1 MVFAEIPINA
11 IREALLN
18 YKDRIEIYNS
28 GTYGQLNMANIKK
41 MGCAFVHLILVV
53 K

>member
-28 GTYGQLNMANIKK
+28 GTFPEGYDPQDFIDKVERPIRRNL
-41 MGCAFVHLILVV
+41 
-53 K
+53 